1 LWICALPTSY
11 TLRLPCRRREGFIDS
26 FGNRCYRFVA
36 PKGALRLTNST
47 LFYNSGVPDLVSPD
61 AREVPIQELPPEV
74 LRYLYNS
81 RYCEVDRFSV
91 IAFGPVWRSAF
102 RMVAGA
108 SDLRLG
114 TLKS

>member
-1 LWICALPTSY
+1 
-11 TLRLPCRRREGFIDS
+11 
-26 FGNRCYRFVA
+26 
-36 PKGALRLTNST
+36 LTNST
-47 LFYNSGVPDLVSPD
+47 LFYDSGVPDLVSPD